1 MDSCFRR
8 NDDLGSKEFFRKLR
22 SDENAADENR

>member
-8 NDDLGSKEFFRKLR
+8 NDEAQGMSIFPTGRMHPIWRFP
-22 SDENAADENR
+22 